1 MTKCFVVWFWYYN
14 LQMTCSRLLP
24 LCCTLVVNLKQWLSH
39 MNHVYNYSNWRIGRD
54 RGESAWLWQD
64 GGRKDWNS
72 LRTFIQLASSTET
85 FACYHQKLSCK
96 VWHEV
101 LDFVCSFLALVRE
114 RERQRKRE
122 RKKKNPCSSAFI
134 SGLWLNPQ
142 HFLFST
148 PPLFNFPTQFLH
160 LQLLT
165 KTGAVIVLISFP
177 TTSKCVFPQTILF
190 GLKHIFDTSDK
201 AYLIQS
207 REQTTKW
214 CHNLAWNW
222 NW

>member
-1 MTKCFVVWFWYYN
+1 MLLTFILHIHITKCFVVRFWYYN

-24 LCCTLVVNLKQWLSH
+24 LPLCCTLVVILQQWLSH

-101 LDFVCSFLALVRE
+101 LDFVCSFLALVRG

-122 RKKKNPCSSAFI
+122 GKKKKIMQFSFH
-134 SGLWLNPQ
+134 LWS
-142 HFLFST
+142 LFESPTFSFFYST
-148 PPLFNFPTQFLH
+148 F
-160 LQLLT
+160 
-165 KTGAVIVLISFP
+165 V
-177 TTSKCVFPQTILF
+177 
-190 GLKHIFDTSDK
+190 
-201 AYLIQS
+201 
-207 REQTTKW
+207 
-214 CHNLAWNW
+214 
-222 NW
+222 